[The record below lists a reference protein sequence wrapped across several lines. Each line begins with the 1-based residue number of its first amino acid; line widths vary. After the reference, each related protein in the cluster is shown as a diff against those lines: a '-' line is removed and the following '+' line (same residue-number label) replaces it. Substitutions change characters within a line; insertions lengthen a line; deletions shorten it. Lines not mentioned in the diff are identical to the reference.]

1 MKRTA
6 LTHRQPTAL
15 ALPLVWL
22 MLSFTGCYY
31 NVTTDPLPAPDRS
44 AATAPMAPPFH
55 VNTFLLNLGD
65 QLAVKFYQ
73 NPQLD
78 EDVVIRPDGKI
89 SLQLIGDV
97 DAVGKTPEALAAEIG
112 NAYRSELATPRVTV
126 IVRQLGVTPVY
137 VGGEV
142 AKPVCVPL
150 APGLTFFQAIQQA
163 GGLLQT
169 AHEKQVVLIRR
180 DAEGHPVGRAVDVRP
195 IAGGINPGEDVPLAP
210 YDIAF
215 VPRSKIADVNVF
227 VNQYIRNTIPFPLFF
242 PYTLLF

>member
-6 LTHRQPTAL
+6 LTHRHPAAL

-22 MLSFTGCYY
+22 ILSFSGCYY
-31 NVTTDPLPAPDRS
+31 SVTNEPLPAPERS
-44 AATAPMAPPFH
+44 AATAPMPPPFH
-55 VNTFLLNLGD
+55 LNTFLLNLGD

-89 SLQLIGDV
+89 SLQLIGAV
-97 DAVGKTPEALAAEIG
+97 DAVGRTPEALAAEIES
-112 NAYRSELATPRVTV
+112 AYRSELTTPRVTV

-142 AKPVCVPL
+142 GNPGIVSL
-150 APGLTFFQAIQQA
+150 TPGLTLFQAIQQA

-180 DAEGHPVGRAVDVRP
+180 DAEGHPVGYSVDVRP
-195 IAGGINPGEDVPLAP
+195 IAGGKNPGVDVPLFP

-215 VPRSKIADVNVF
+215 VPRSKIADVNLF
-227 VNQYIRNTIPFPLFF
+227 VNQYIRNTVPFPIFV
-242 PYTLLF
+242 PYTLFF